1 MKLNKKPSPRLPL
14 HTVEELFEKLK
25 YDESRLEQ
33 SWSVYDTFNFVVT
46 AHHLYIDWLQGKRGA
61 TAEQAH
67 RAHNLSDEAKIFFK
81 AITEVSNGTK
91 HWELT
96 DPNKKE
102 KQIIDEVTPP
112 CIADYDSYIFGEMVH
127 FRFDGYYISIFAA
140 SALII
145 GYFEWMI
152 FGKDRTAKDE
162 LDAAL
167 ANFKIAF

>member
-1 MKLNKKPSPRLPL
+1 MHKKSSPRLPL
-14 HTVEELFEKLK
+14 HTVEQLFEKLK

-67 RAHNLSDEAKIFFK
+67 RAHNLSSEAKALFK
-81 AITEVSNGTK
+81 AVTEVSNGTK

-96 DPNKKE
+96 DPKKKE
-102 KQIIDEVTPP
+102 SQIIDEVTPP
-112 CIADYDSYIFGEMVH
+112 CIDDYESYCFGEMVH
-127 FRFDGYYISIFAA
+127 FRFNDYYISIFAA

-152 FGKDRTAKDE
+152 FGKDKPTADE
-162 LDAAL
+162 LDDAL
-167 ANFKIAF
+167 ASFKIAPT